1 MPRRPPRTDGWISPR
16 RRGGTD
22 RKSMENNTWAL
33 RGAKYG
39 AITAVIGGAV
49 AMAIFTALA
58 LLKTSVFG
66 HLCVLEGSVLSN
78 VLGAAISFVVLA
90 IGGMIAGA
98 AIGLL

>member
-1 MPRRPPRTDGWISPR
+1 MESN
-16 RRGGTD
+16 
-22 RKSMENNTWAL
+22 ENNTWAR

-39 AITAVIGGAV
+39 AIIAVIGGAV

-58 LLKTSVFG
+58 LLKIPVFG

-78 VLGAAISFVVLA
+78 VIGAAISFVVLA

-98 AIGLL
+98 AIGLLIMALLGLVGLFR